1 VKDGHVAEARV
12 RPIDGI
18 GLELRY
24 EWDGDLCVSQMFKA
38 CGELEEAATVKRSLK
53 PVAGGQPGRRKL
65 TAGRRASRR
74 DPMKEFTFAGTVSVP
89 AMVRVRAESLEEAY
103 RRVAKGLFDEVI
115 EIGPDEARDFR
126 WNGESTGP
134 E

>member
-1 VKDGHVAEARV
+1 LWRLVKDGHVAEARV

-24 EWDGDLCVSQMFKA
+24 EWDGDLRVSQMFKA

-89 AMVRVRAESLEEAY
+89 GFVQKVLRKPIVESPRVCLM
-103 RRVAKGLFDEVI
+103 K
-115 EIGPDEARDFR
+115 
-126 WNGESTGP
+126 
-134 E
+134 

>member
-1 VKDGHVAEARV
+1 
-12 RPIDGI
+12 
-18 GLELRY
+18 
-24 EWDGDLCVSQMFKA
+24 
-38 CGELEEAATVKRSLK
+38 
-53 PVAGGQPGRRKL
+53 
-65 TAGRRASRR
+65 
-74 DPMKEFTFAGTVSVP
+74 MKEFTFAGTVSVP

>member
-1 VKDGHVAEARV
+1 MKDGHVAEARV

-24 EWDGDLCVSQMFKA
+24 EWDGDLRVSQFKA

-103 RRVAKGLFDEVI
+103 RRVAKGLF
-115 EIGPDEARDFR
+115 
-126 WNGESTGP
+126 
-134 E
+134 